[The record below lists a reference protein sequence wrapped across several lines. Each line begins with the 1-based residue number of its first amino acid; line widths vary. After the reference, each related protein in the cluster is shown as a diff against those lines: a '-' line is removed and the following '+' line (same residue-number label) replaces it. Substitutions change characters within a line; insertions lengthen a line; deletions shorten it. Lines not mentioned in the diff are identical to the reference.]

1 MGFFDRLKE
10 GLGKTRQNI
19 ANGLDELFG
28 TYERI
33 DEYFYEDLEEVL
45 VLADVGADATK
56 KIIRRMKEKVYE
68 ENIRDQAGAKNA
80 LIESL
85 AESLRGIDTAEE
97 DPDER
102 KVLLVIGVNGVGKT
116 TSIGKLA
123 MNYKNQ
129 GKKVILAAAD
139 TFRAGARE
147 QLEIWAER
155 CGCDIIGH
163 PEGADPAAVV
173 YDAVSAFEGKQA
185 DILICDTA
193 GRLHNKKNLMDE
205 LAKINRIFEKK
216 LPGIRKEVLLVLDGT
231 TGQNALSQVREF
243 KQVCDPDGIILTKM
257 DGSAKGGIVIAIAE
271 EFKIPVKYIGVGE
284 HAEDL
289 QKFSAEDF
297 LKAIFFSEEDG
308 Q

>member
-1 MGFFDRLKE
+1 MGLFDRLKE
-10 GLGKTRQNI
+10 GLGKTRESI
-19 ANGLDELFG
+19 SNGLEAVFGSYEKINDE
-28 TYERI
+28 
-33 DEYFYEDLEEVL
+33 FYEDLEEVL
-45 VLADVGADATK
+45 VLADVGAEATQR
-56 KIIRRMKEKVYE
+56 IIGRMKYKVYVDH
-68 ENIRDQAGAKNA
+68 IKDQTGAKNA

-85 AESLRGIDTAEE
+85 AESLQGSDAPEE

-102 KVLLVIGVNGVGKT
+102 KVILVIGVNGVGKT
-116 TSIGKLA
+116 TTIGKMA
-123 MNYKNQ
+123 MNYKKQ
-129 GKKVILAAAD
+129 GKQVILAAAD

-147 QLEIWAER
+147 QLEIWAQR
-155 CGCDIIGH
+155 SGCEMIGH
-163 PEGADPAAVV
+163 PEGTDPAAVV

-216 LPGIRKEVLLVLDGT
+216 LPGIRKEVLLVLDAT
-231 TGQNALSQVREF
+231 TGQNAISQVREF

-289 QKFSAEDF
+289 QRFNAEDF
-297 LKAIFFSEEDG
+297 LRAIFFTDT
-308 Q
+308 